1 MTGFRDRGV
10 VLSMRV
16 MGGTLGGVWERERRD
31 TLFLLGAIALAV
43 APQLFNLPLWCAAGF
58 SGLFL
63 WRTGLLF
70 AGRPLPGKLTS
81 IAAAAACTAGVLA
94 QYGTLFGR

>member
-58 SGLFL
+58 SGLL
-63 WRTGLLF
+63 WS
-70 AGRPLPGKLTS
+70 ALTS
-81 IAAAAACTAGVLA
+81 LRDMSFVSPLASAGPSGLDFAAAKSACADD
-94 QYGTLFGR
+94 